1 MNVINHVMLE
11 NILDYED
18 CKYREMLIDKL
29 IEECSENI
37 DKNKMTNVTLNK
49 YKNICRSF
57 TIYIIFLVV
66 FLIISIS
73 IGSVFLH
80 FYCYLKKSNTNFIL
94 GTEATIY

>member
-1 MNVINHVMLE
+1 MLE

-73 IGSVFLH
+73 ISSVFLY

-94 GTEATIY
+94 GTETTIY